1 MTESTTQLAPVVFER
16 LIEATPDEA
25 FALFTEPE
33 RLRRWKGISA
43 AVDLRV
49 GGDYRLT
56 VTPGN
61 VACGTFTEI
70 EPGRRVVYTWGWV
83 GVDDLP
89 PGASTV
95 VVDIEPVGDKT
106 LVRITHHGLSEQ
118 LAAGHSEGWTH
129 YLDRL
134 DELTASGNAGLDPWT
149 AGPEELDPLTAAEAS
164 WALCRHALAG
174 LAPEHRELPTPCSD
188 YTVHDLVEHLM
199 GSVRALG
206 GMAGAVI
213 PDEID
218 AATAE
223 DYIAQ
228 ATEPALAAW
237 RARGVEGEVPFGGG
251 DAPAAVPAAILGIEF
266 YVHAWDFARATGQS
280 FTAPA
285 PLTAFVTARA
295 EEIIQP
301 DNRGEGKGF
310 AAITAPSHDDAV
322 TALMAFTGRS
332 T

>member
-1 MTESTTQLAPVVFER
+1 MTDPTTQLAPVVFER
-16 LIEATPDEA
+16 IIDATPDEA

-33 RLRRWKGISA
+33 RLRRWKAVSA
-43 AVDLRV
+43 AVDLRI

-61 VACGTFTEI
+61 IASGTFTEI

-83 GVDDLP
+83 GSEDLP

-95 VVDIEPVGDKT
+95 VVDIEPTGDKT
-106 LVRITHHGLSEQ
+106 LVRLTHHGLSPDQ
-118 LAAGHSEGWTH
+118 AVSHGEGWTH
-129 YLDRL
+129 YLERL
-134 DELTASGNAGLDPWT
+134 GDVTGSGDAGLDPW
-149 AGPEELDPLTAAEAS
+149 ASGPDELDHLAAAEAS
-164 WALCRHALAG
+164 WALCRNVMQRLT
-174 LAPEHRELPTPCSD
+174 PEDRERRTPCRD

-206 GMAGAVI
+206 AIAGAEV

-218 AATAE
+218 ASTAE

-237 RARGVEGEVPFGGG
+237 RERGLDGEVPFGSGT
-251 DAPAAVPAAILGIEF
+251 APATVPVGILGIEF
-266 YVHAWDFARATGQS
+266 FIHGWDLAQAIDESFA
-280 FTAPA
+280 APER
-285 PLTAFVTARA
+285 LTAFVTARA
-295 EEIIQP
+295 EEIIRP

-310 AAITAPSHDDAV
+310 AAVATPAHDDAI
-322 TALMAFTGRS
+322 TALMAFTGRA